1 MSSKS
6 KCCLVSVVGGVAL
19 EVMTLGQAHAVT
31 VPGLVLDGVTID
43 VTGNN
48 FPGVRDGGND
58 FPISIRDSV
67 ITANGQ
73 FSHGVVLSGANSSVQ
88 ASDSTVSTLGDA
100 SHGFSFAGA
109 NQTGLLNRTG
119 VSTAGDNSFALNLGQ
134 GAQVQATDVN
144 LQTQGRFSSAADL
157 SGASQLSASGS
168 RFQTAG
174 DNAHGLYLLG
184 ADTRQRALANLTDSD
199 IRTSGDNAIGVNVN
213 RNATATLEDSRIVTS
228 GANAFGVWVPNAD
241 SQLQANNLSIETQG
255 DSAIGVFT
263 QLGGKASLDGGR
275 VHTQGSQAYALY
287 AGNVSSIE
295 ARNLSLQ
302 VGANSVGAFAS
313 DRSQITL
320 ENIDLS
326 SDQTAI
332 GLAAYSGST
341 IAAADSSIT
350 LSGSGARAVQANNG
364 GTLRLDNL
372 NIAATGA
379 DSIGLQSLASA
390 GVGNTFE
397 LKNTRLDVANGRAIS
412 VQGGNARI
420 DLSGST
426 LSADTLLAVDQRTL
440 ADGRV
445 LDSED
450 VLVTASQSSLS
461 GAIQAN
467 AHNSQ
472 LLLED
477 GSSLT
482 GTAHGLNGL
491 SLNQSTWDMT
501 GSSQVGQLNL
511 DQGQVRFSGPAH
523 SVLAIDGD
531 LTGNGTFMMNSDLA
545 SEQGDLIKVGG
556 SIEGAHTLVVE
567 DSGHEPAAANGKL
580 MLVDGN
586 GGAGGFS
593 LYGGHV
599 DAGAFRYT
607 LEQRADDW
615 YLVNTA
621 GVTPVDPPID
631 PPIDP
636 PVDPRDPPVDPVEPP
651 VIPLDPAPAHLSAG
665 ANAAIASQTA
675 AATLWNAQMNTLVK
689 RLGELRLGKDE
700 GGVWTRAIGSR
711 YNIAEHS
718 SRAFSQDNTGVEIG
732 ADKAIG
738 LASGKVYVGGMLGT
752 AKSELNFGEGASG
765 QIDSRMLGAYATYL
779 NDNGVYVDSV
789 LKYSRFDNDLKLPT
803 NLGNAVKGSYS
814 ANGYGVD
821 VEVGKHIT
829 LKDGWFVE
837 PQVELSATRTTAA
850 KYTASNGLRVD
861 SAAMDSLQSR
871 VGSLFGRSL
880 ELGNGMQAQP
890 YVKASYVAEHAGD
903 SHVRVNGHKLK
914 SELPGNRAELGVGGI
929 LQVSERSKLSLDAE
943 FAKGNDIE
951 QPWGVT
957 LGYRYLW

>member
-1 MSSKS
+1 MLYAPGFLLSLSASLVLFALGQSTASAAQPDLTFDGEVINSAGDNRPGISLAGSNLDVLINDSS
-6 KCCLVSVVGGVAL
+6 
-19 EVMTLGQAHAVT
+19 VMT
-31 VPGLVLDGVTID
+31 D
-43 VTGNN
+43 
-48 FPGVRDGGND
+48 
-58 FPISIRDSV
+58 
-67 ITANGQ
+67 GQ
-73 FSHGVVLSGANSSVQ
+73 FSHGVVLSGTGTDLQVRDSSF
-88 ASDSTVSTLGDA
+88 TTLGNA
-100 SHGFSFAGA
+100 SHGLSFAGA
-109 NQTGLLNRTG
+109 NNTGELSDSL
-119 VSTAGDNSFALNLGQ
+119 VSTRGDNAFALNLQRGARAQIDRVTVDTSGQ
-134 GAQVQATDVN
+134 
-144 LQTQGRFSSAADL
+144 FSSAINLLDDSVINIRASVL
-157 SGASQLSASGS
+157 GTSGN
-168 RFQTAG
+168 
-174 DNAHGLYLLG
+174 NAHGIYLLG
-184 ADTRQRALANLTDSD
+184 ANTSQRALATVDN
-199 IRTSGDNAIGVNVN
+199 TSIHTAGDNAIGVNVN
-213 RNATATLEDSRIVTS
+213 RNATATLSNSQILTS
-228 GANAFGVWVPNAD
+228 GANAYGVWVPDAD
-241 SQLQANNLSIETQG
+241 SQLIASNLSIETQG
-255 DSAIGVFT
+255 DNAIGVFT
-263 QLGGKASLDGGR
+263 QRGGQASLDGGQ
-275 VHTQGSQAYALY
+275 VHTSGSLAYGLY
-287 AGNVSSIE
+287 AGNQSAIDGQK
-295 ARNLSLQ
+295 LSLQ

-320 ENIDLS
+320 ANIDLS

-341 IAAADSSIT
+341 IEASDSSIT
-350 LSGSGARAVQANNG
+350 LSGNGARAAQANNG

-372 NIAATGA
+372 SIQAAGT

-390 GVGNTFE
+390 GVSNTFE
-397 LKNTRLDVANGRAIS
+397 LNNTQIDAANGRAIS
-412 VQGGNARI
+412 VQGGSAQI

-450 VLVTASQSSLS
+450 VLIKASQSSLS

-467 AHNSQ
+467 ARNSQ

-477 GSSLT
+477 GSSLS
-482 GTAHGLNGL
+482 GTAHGLNVL
-491 SLNQSTWDMT
+491 TLNQSAWDMT
-501 GSSQVGQLNL
+501 GSSQIGQLNL
-511 DQGQVRFSGPAH
+511 AQGQVRFSSPSH

-580 MLVDGN
+580 MVVDGN

-607 LEQRADDW
+607 LEQRANDW

-621 GVTPVDPPID
+621 GVAPVDPPVD
-631 PPIDP
+631 PIDP
-636 PVDPRDPPVDPVEPP
+636 PVDPVNPINPVDPVIP
-651 VIPLDPAPAHLSAG
+651 VDPAPAHLSAG

-689 RLGELRLGKDE
+689 RLGELRLGQDE

-718 SRAFSQDNTGVEIG
+718 SRAFSQNNSGVEIG

-765 QIDSRMLGAYATYL
+765 QIDSRMLGVYATYL

-821 VEVGKHIT
+821 VEAGKHIQ

-837 PQVELSATRTTAA
+837 PQVELSATRTTGAN
-850 KYTASNGLRVD
+850 YTASNGLRVD
-861 SAAMDSLQSR
+861 SAAMNSLQSR

-880 ELGNGMQAQP
+880 ELGNGMRAQP
-890 YVKASYVAEHAGD
+890 YVKASYIAEHAGD
-903 SHVRVNGHKLK
+903 SHVRVNGHTLK
-914 SELPGNRAELGVGGI
+914 SELPGNRAELGFGGI

>member
-1 MSSKS
+1 
-6 KCCLVSVVGGVAL
+6 VAL
-19 EVMTLGQAHAVT
+19 EVMTMGNAQAIT

-48 FPGVRDGGND
+48 FPGVRDGGSN

-73 FSHGVVLSGANSSVQ
+73 FSHGVLLSGTNSSVL
-88 ASDSTVSTLGDA
+88 ANDSTVSTLGDA
-100 SHGFSFAGA
+100 SHGFSFAGT
-109 NQTGLLNRTG
+109 NQTGAFNGTG
-119 VSTAGDNSFALNLGQ
+119 VSTAGDNSFALKLGQ
-134 GAQVQATDVN
+134 GTQVQATDIN

-157 SGASQLSASGS
+157 SGSSVLSASGS
-168 RFQTAG
+168 RFQTSG

-184 ADTRQRALANLTDSD
+184 TDARQRALANLTDSD
-199 IRTSGDNAIGVNVN
+199 LRTTGDNAIGVNVN
-213 RNATATLEDSRIVTS
+213 RNATATLEDSRIFTS
-228 GANAFGVWVPNAD
+228 GANAYGVWVPNAD
-241 SQLQANNLSIETQG
+241 SQLVANNLNIETLG
-255 DSAIGVFT
+255 DNAIGVFT
-263 QLGGKASLDGGR
+263 QLGGKASLDGGS

-313 DRSQITL
+313 DRSQIAL

-341 IAAADSSIT
+341 IEVADSSII
-350 LSGSGARAVQANNG
+350 LSGNGARAAQANNG
-364 GTLRLDNL
+364 GTLRLDSL
-372 NIAATGA
+372 SIEAAGT

-390 GVGNTFE
+390 GVSNTFE
-397 LKNTRLDVANGRAIS
+397 VKNTRVDVATGRAIS
-412 VQGGNARI
+412 VQGGSAQI

-426 LSADTLLAVDQRTL
+426 LSADTLLSVDQRTL

-445 LDSED
+445 IDSED
-450 VLVTASQSSLS
+450 VLIKASQSILS

-467 AHNSQ
+467 ARNAQ

-477 GSSLT
+477 GSSLS
-482 GTAHGLNGL
+482 GTAHGLNVLTL
-491 SLNQSTWDMT
+491 SQSAWDMT
-501 GSSQVGQLNL
+501 GSSQIGQLNI
-511 DQGQVRFSGPAH
+511 DQGLVRFSGP
-523 SVLAIDGD
+523 SNNVLVVDGD
-531 LTGNGTFMMNSDLA
+531 LTGNGTFMMNTDLG

-556 SIEGAHTLVVE
+556 LIEGAHTLVVQ

-607 LEQRADDW
+607 LEQRANDW

-621 GVTPVDPPID
+621 GVAPVDPPVN
-631 PPIDP
+631 
-636 PVDPRDPPVDPVEPP
+636 PVNPVDPVDP
-651 VIPLDPAPAHLSAG
+651 VIPVSPAPAHLSVG

-700 GGVWTRAIGSR
+700 GGVWSRAIGSR

-718 SRAFSQDNTGVEIG
+718 SRAFSQNNTGIEIG
-732 ADKAIG
+732 ADKAIR

-765 QIDSRMLGAYATYL
+765 QIDSRMFGVYATYL

-789 LKYSRFDNDLKLPT
+789 IKYSRFDNDLKLPT

-821 VEVGKHIT
+821 VEVGKHIK

-837 PQVELSATRTTAA
+837 PQVELGATRTTGAR
-850 KYTASNGLRVD
+850 YTASNGLQVD
-861 SAAMDSLQSR
+861 SASMDSLQSR

-880 ELGNGMQAQP
+880 ELSNGMQAQP

-914 SELPGNRAELGVGGI
+914 SGLPGNRAELGFGAIV
-929 LQVSERSKLSLDAE
+929 QVSERSKLSLDAE
-943 FAKGNDIE
+943 FAKGNDVE
-951 QPWGVT
+951 QPWGMT

>member
-1 MSSKS
+1 MPAKA
-6 KCCLVSVVGGVAL
+6 KCRLVCVVGGVAL
-19 EVMTLGQAHAVT
+19 EVMTMGNAQAIS

-48 FPGVRDGGND
+48 FPGVRDSGSD

-73 FSHGVVLSGANSSVQ
+73 FSHGVLLSGTNSSVL
-88 ASDSTVSTLGDA
+88 ASDSRVSALGDA

-109 NQTGLLNRTG
+109 NQTGELNRTG

-134 GAQVQATDVN
+134 GAQVQVEAVS
-144 LQTQGRFSSAADL
+144 LETQGRFSSAADL
-157 SGASQLSASGS
+157 SGASLLSAQGS
-168 RFQTAG
+168 SFQTSG

-184 ADTRQRALANLTDSD
+184 TDSSQRALANLSDSD
-199 IRTSGDNAIGVNVN
+199 VRTTGDNAIGVNVN
-213 RNATATLEDSRIVTS
+213 RNATATLRDTQVVTT
-228 GANAFGVWVPNAD
+228 GANAYGVWVPDAD
-241 SQLQANNLSIETQG
+241 SQLLANNLSIDTQG
-255 DSAIGVFT
+255 DNAIGVFT
-263 QLGGKASLDGGR
+263 QLGGKASLDGGS
-275 VHTQGSQAYALY
+275 VHTQGNQAYALY

-295 ARNLSLQ
+295 GRNLSLQ

-320 ENIDLS
+320 ANIDLS
-326 SDQTAI
+326 SEQTAI

-341 IAAADSSIT
+341 IEAADSSIT
-350 LSGSGARAVQANNG
+350 LSGNGARAAQANNG

-372 NIAATGA
+372 GIQAAGT

-390 GVGNTFE
+390 GVSNTFE
-397 LKNTRLDVANGRAIS
+397 VNNTQLDVANGRAIS
-412 VQGGNARI
+412 VQGGSARI

-450 VLVTASQSSLS
+450 VLIKASQSSLS

-467 AHNSQ
+467 ARNSQ

-477 GSSLT
+477 GSSLS
-482 GTAHGLNGL
+482 GTAHGLNVL
-491 SLNQSTWDMT
+491 TLNQSAWDMT
-501 GSSQVGQLNL
+501 GSSRIGQLNL
-511 DQGQVRFSGPAH
+511 AEGQVRFSGPSH

-580 MLVDGN
+580 MVVDGN

-607 LEQRADDW
+607 LEQRANDW

-621 GVTPVDPPID
+621 GVAPVDPPVD
-631 PPIDP
+631 PIDP
-636 PVDPRDPPVDPVEPP
+636 PVDPVNPINPVDPVIP
-651 VIPLDPAPAHLSAG
+651 VDPAPAHLSAG

-689 RLGELRLGKDE
+689 RLGELRLGQDE

-718 SRAFSQDNTGVEIG
+718 SRAFSQNNSGVEIG

-738 LASGKVYVGGMLGT
+738 VASGKVYVGGMLGT

-765 QIDSRMLGAYATYL
+765 QIDSRMLGVYATYL

-821 VEVGKHIT
+821 VEVGKHIQ

-837 PQVELSATRTTAA
+837 PQVELSATRTTGAN
-850 KYTASNGLRVD
+850 YTASNGLRVD
-861 SAAMDSLQSR
+861 SAAMNSLQSR

-880 ELGNGMQAQP
+880 ELGNGMRAQP
-890 YVKASYVAEHAGD
+890 YVKASYIAEHAGD

-914 SELPGNRAELGVGGI
+914 SELPGNRAELGLGGI

>member
-1 MSSKS
+1 MSD
-6 KCCLVSVVGGVAL
+6 
-19 EVMTLGQAHAVT
+19 TR
-31 VPGLVLDGVTID
+31 I
-43 VTGNN
+43 
-48 FPGVRDGGND
+48 
-58 FPISIRDSV
+58 
-67 ITANGQ
+67 
-73 FSHGVVLSGANSSVQ
+73 
-88 ASDSTVSTLGDA
+88 STLGDNA
-100 SHGFSFAGA
+100 FALKLGQAALLQLDGMTLNTEGRFSSAINLLDDSLINIRESVLGTSGDNAHGIYLLGA
-109 NQTGLLNRTG
+109 NASQRALATVDNT
-119 VSTAGDNSFALNLGQ
+119 SIHTAGDNS
-134 GAQVQATDVN
+134 
-144 LQTQGRFSSAADL
+144 
-157 SGASQLSASGS
+157 
-168 RFQTAG
+168 
-174 DNAHGLYLLG
+174 
-184 ADTRQRALANLTDSD
+184 
-199 IRTSGDNAIGVNVN
+199 IGVNVN
-213 RNATATLEDSRIVTS
+213 RNATATLRDTQIVTT
-228 GANAFGVWVPNAD
+228 GANAFGVWVPDAD
-241 SQLQANNLSIETQG
+241 SQLIASNLSIETQG
-255 DSAIGVFT
+255 DNAIGVFT
-263 QLGGKASLDGGR
+263 QRGGKASLDGGQ
-275 VHTQGSQAYALY
+275 VHTSGSLAYGLY
-287 AGNVSSIE
+287 AGNQSAIDGQ
-295 ARNLSLQ
+295 NLSLQ

-313 DRSQITL
+313 DRSQISL
-320 ENIDLS
+320 EHIDLS

-341 IAAADSSIT
+341 IEASDSSIT
-350 LSGSGARAVQANNG
+350 LSGNGARAAQANNG

-372 NIAATGA
+372 SIQANGA

-390 GVGNTFE
+390 GVSNTFE
-397 LKNTRLDVANGRAIS
+397 VNNTQLDVANGRAIS
-412 VQGGNARI
+412 VQGGSARI
-420 DLSGST
+420 DLSGSR
-426 LSADTLLAVDQRTL
+426 LSADTLLAVEQRTL

-450 VLVTASQSSLS
+450 VLIKASQSSLS

-467 AHNSQ
+467 ARNSQ

-477 GSSLT
+477 GSSLS
-482 GTAHGLNGL
+482 GTAHGLNVL
-491 SLNQSTWDMT
+491 TLNQSAWDMT
-501 GSSQVGQLNL
+501 GSSQIGQLNL
-511 DQGQVRFSGPAH
+511 DQGQVRFSGPSH

-545 SEQGDLIKVGG
+545 NEQGDLIKVGG

-586 GGAGGFS
+586 GGAGRFS

-607 LEQRADDW
+607 LELRADDW

-621 GVTPVDPPID
+621 GVAPV
-631 PPIDP
+631 
-636 PVDPRDPPVDPVEPP
+636 DPPVDPVDPPVDPIDPPINPVAP
-651 VIPLDPAPAHLSAG
+651 VIPVDPAPAHLSAG

-718 SRAFSQDNTGVEIG
+718 SRAFSQNNSGVEIG

-752 AKSELNFGEGASG
+752 AKSELNFGEGATG
-765 QIDSRMLGAYATYL
+765 QIDSRMLGVYATYL

-789 LKYSRFDNDLKLPT
+789 IKYSRFDNDLKLPT

-821 VEVGKHIT
+821 VEVGKHIQ

-837 PQVELSATRTTAA
+837 PQVELSATRTTGAN
-850 KYTASNGLRVD
+850 YTASNGLRVD

-890 YVKASYVAEHAGD
+890 YVKASYIAEHAGD

-914 SELPGNRAELGVGGI
+914 SELPGNRAELGFGGI

>member
-1 MSSKS
+1 M
-6 KCCLVSVVGGVAL
+6 
-19 EVMTLGQAHAVT
+19 
-31 VPGLVLDGVTID
+31 
-43 VTGNN
+43 
-48 FPGVRDGGND
+48 
-58 FPISIRDSV
+58 
-67 ITANGQ
+67 
-73 FSHGVVLSGANSSVQ
+73 
-88 ASDSTVSTLGDA
+88 
-100 SHGFSFAGA
+100 
-109 NQTGLLNRTG
+109 
-119 VSTAGDNSFALNLGQ
+119 NLQ
-134 GAQVQATDVN
+134 RGAQVQVDRVAVDTGG
-144 LQTQGRFSSAADL
+144 QFSSAINLLDDSVINL
-157 SGASQLSASGS
+157 RASTL
-168 RFQTAG
+168 QTSG
-174 DNAHGLYLLG
+174 DNAHGIYLLG
-184 ADTRQRALANLTDSD
+184 SNASQRALATVDN
-199 IRTSGDNAIGVNVN
+199 TSIHTAGDNAIGVNVN
-213 RNATATLEDSRIVTS
+213 RNATATLRETQIVTN
-228 GANAFGVWVPNAD
+228 GTNAYGVWVPDAD
-241 SQLQANNLSIETQG
+241 SQLIASNLSIETQG
-255 DSAIGVFT
+255 DNAIGVFT

-341 IAAADSSIT
+341 IAAADSSIS

-372 NIAATGA
+372 SIAADGT

-397 LKNTRLDVANGRAIS
+397 VQNTRLDVANGRAIS
-412 VQGGNARI
+412 VQGGSARI

-426 LSADTLLAVDQRTL
+426 LSADTLLSVDQRTL

-467 AHNSQ
+467 ARNSQ

-491 SLNQSTWDMT
+491 TLNQSTWDMT
-501 GSSQVGQLNL
+501 GSSRIGQLNL

-586 GGAGGFS
+586 GGAGRFS

-631 PPIDP
+631 PP
-636 PVDPRDPPVDPVEPP
+636 VDPRDPPVDPVEPP
-651 VIPLDPAPAHLSAG
+651 VIPVDPAPAHLSAG

-718 SRAFSQDNTGVEIG
+718 SRAFSQNNTGVEIG

-821 VEVGKHIT
+821 VEVGKHIK

-861 SAAMDSLQSR
+861 AAAMDSLQSR

-890 YVKASYVAEHAGD
+890 YVKASYIAEHAGD

>member
-1 MSSKS
+1 MPAKP
-6 KCCLVSVVGGVAL
+6 KYRLVCVVGGVAL
-19 EVMTLGQAHAVT
+19 EVMAMGSAQATAA
-31 VPGLVLDGVTID
+31 PGLVLDGATIN

-48 FPGVRDGGND
+48 LPAVRDGGND

-73 FSHGVVLSGANSSVQ
+73 FSHGVLLTGTNSSVQ

-100 SHGFSFAGA
+100 SHGLSFTGV
-109 NQTGLLNRTG
+109 NQTGTLNRTE
-119 VSTAGDNSFALNLGQ
+119 VNTAGDNAFALNLRQ
-134 GAQVQATDVN
+134 GAQVQISDVS
-144 LQTQGRFSSAADL
+144 LQTQGQFSSAADL
-157 SGASQLSASGS
+157 AGASLLSASNS
-168 RFQTAG
+168 RFQTSGA
-174 DNAHGLYLLG
+174 NAHGLYLLG
-184 ADTRQRALANLTDSD
+184 TDTGQRAQANLTNSD
-199 IRTSGDNAIGVNVN
+199 ILTTGDNAIGVNVN
-213 RNATATLEDSRIVTS
+213 RNATATLADTRISTR
-228 GANAFGVWVPNAD
+228 GANAYGAWVPDAD
-241 SQLQANNLSIETQG
+241 SQLLANNLSIDTQG
-255 DSAIGVFT
+255 DNAIGVFT
-263 QLGGKASLDGGR
+263 QLGGKASLDGGS

-287 AGNVSSIE
+287 AGNASSIE
-295 ARNLSLQ
+295 GRNLSLQ

-341 IAAADSSIT
+341 IEAADSSIT
-350 LSGSGARAVQANNG
+350 LSGNGARAAQANNG
-364 GTLRLDNL
+364 GALRLDNL
-372 NIAATGA
+372 NIQAAGV

-390 GVGNTFE
+390 GVSNTFE
-397 LKNTRLDVANGRAIS
+397 VNNTQIDVANGRAIS
-412 VQGGNARI
+412 VQGGSAQI

-426 LSADTLLAVDQRTL
+426 LSANTLLAVQQRTL
-440 ADGRV
+440 ANGSV
-445 LDSED
+445 IDSDD
-450 VLVTASQSSLS
+450 VLVKASQSRLS
-461 GAIQAN
+461 GNIQAN
-467 AHNSQ
+467 AHNAQ
-472 LLLED
+472 LLLEN
-477 GSSLT
+477 GSSLS
-482 GTAHGLNGL
+482 GMAHGLNVL
-491 SLNQSTWDMT
+491 TLNQSRWDMT
-501 GSSQVGQLNL
+501 GSSQIGQLNL
-511 DQGQVRFSGPAH
+511 AEGQVRFSNPSN
-523 SVLAIDGD
+523 SVLTIDGD
-531 LTGNGTFMMNSDLA
+531 LTGNGTFMMNTDLA

-586 GGAGGFS
+586 GGAGAFN

-621 GVTPVDPPID
+621 SVTPVDPPVD
-631 PPIDP
+631 PVDPPVDTGNPIDP
-636 PVDPRDPPVDPVEPP
+636 PVM
-651 VIPLDPAPAHLSAG
+651 PLDPAPAHLSTG

-718 SRAFSQDNTGVEIG
+718 SRAFSQNNSGVEIG
-732 ADKAIG
+732 ADKAIS

-752 AKSELNFGEGASG
+752 AKADLNFGEGASG

-779 NDNGVYVDSV
+779 NDNGIYVDSV
-789 LKYSRFDNDLKLPT
+789 IKYSRFDNDLKLPT
-803 NLGNAVKGSYS
+803 NLGNTVKGAYS

-821 VEVGKHIT
+821 VEAGKHIK

-837 PQVELSATRTTAA
+837 PQVELSATRTTGAR
-850 KYTASNGLRVD
+850 YTASNGLRVE

-871 VGSLFGRSL
+871 VGSLFGRHMALS
-880 ELGNGMQAQP
+880 NGMQAQP
-890 YVKASYVAEHAGD
+890 YVKASYIAEHAGD
-903 SHVRVNGHKLK
+903 SHVRVNGHTLK
-914 SELPGNRAELGVGGI
+914 SELPGNRLELGFGAVV
-929 LQVSERSKLSLDAE
+929 QVSERSKLSLDTE

>member
-1 MSSKS
+1 MLYAPGFLLSLSAS
-6 KCCLVSVVGGVAL
+6 LVLFA
-19 EVMTLGQAHAVT
+19 LGQSTASAAQ
-31 VPGLVLDGVTID
+31 PDLSFDGVVINSAEDSRPGISLAGSNLGVLINDST
-43 VTGNN
+43 VTT
-48 FPGVRDGGND
+48 D
-58 FPISIRDSV
+58 
-67 ITANGQ
+67 GQ
-73 FSHGVVLSGANSSVQ
+73 FSHGVVLSGAGTDLLVRGSSF
-88 ASDSTVSTLGDA
+88 TTLGNL
-100 SHGFSFAGA
+100 SHGMSFAGA
-109 NQTGLLNRTG
+109 NNTGELSDSRINTR
-119 VSTAGDNSFALNLGQ
+119 GDNAFALNLQ
-134 GAQVQATDVN
+134 RGAQVQLDRVAIDTSG
-144 LQTQGRFSSAADL
+144 QFSSAINLLDD
-157 SGASQLSASGS
+157 GVINIRASTL
-168 RFQTAG
+168 QTSG
-174 DNAHGLYLLG
+174 DNAHGIYLLG
-184 ADTRQRALANLTDSD
+184 SNASQRALGTVDN
-199 IRTSGDNAIGVNVN
+199 TSIHTAGDNAIGVNVN
-213 RNATATLEDSRIVTS
+213 RNATATLRDAQIVTT
-228 GANAFGVWVPNAD
+228 GANAYGVWVPDAD
-241 SQLQANNLSIETQG
+241 SQLQANNLSIDTQG
-255 DSAIGVFT
+255 DNAIGVFT

-275 VHTQGSQAYALY
+275 VHTQGRQAYALY
-287 AGNVSSIE
+287 AGNVSAIE

-326 SDQTAI
+326 SEQTAI

-341 IAAADSSIT
+341 ITAADSSIT
-350 LSGSGARAVQANNG
+350 LSGSEARAAQANNG

-372 NIAATGA
+372 NIAAAGA

-390 GVGNTFE
+390 GVSNTFE
-397 LKNTRLDVANGRAIS
+397 LKNTQLQVANGRAIS
-412 VQGGNARI
+412 VQGGSARI

-426 LSADTLLAVDQRTL
+426 LSADTLLSVDQRTL

-450 VLVTASQSSLS
+450 VLITASQSSLS

-467 AHNSQ
+467 ARNSQ
-472 LLLED
+472 LLLDD

-482 GTAHGLNGL
+482 GTAHGLNVL
-491 SLNQSTWDMT
+491 TLNQSAWDMT

-607 LEQRADDW
+607 LEQRANDW

-621 GVTPVDPPID
+621 GVPPVDPPVD
-631 PPIDP
+631 PVDPPVDPIDP
-636 PVDPRDPPVDPVEPP
+636 PVDPVDPP
-651 VIPLDPAPAHLSAG
+651 VIPVDPAPEHLSAG

-718 SRAFSQDNTGVEIG
+718 SRAFSQNNTGVEIG
-732 ADKAIG
+732 ADKAIA
-738 LASGKVYVGGMLGT
+738 LSSGKVYVGGMLGT

-821 VEVGKHIT
+821 VEVGKHIK

-890 YVKASYVAEHAGD
+890 YVKASYIAEHAGD

-914 SELPGNRAELGVGGI
+914 SELPGNRAELGFGGI

>member
-1 MSSKS
+1 MLYAPGFLLSLSAS
-6 KCCLVSVVGGVAL
+6 LVLFA
-19 EVMTLGQAHAVT
+19 LGQSTASAAQ
-31 VPGLVLDGVTID
+31 PDLSFDGVVINSAEDNRPGISLAGSNLGVLINDST
-43 VTGNN
+43 VTT
-48 FPGVRDGGND
+48 D
-58 FPISIRDSV
+58 
-67 ITANGQ
+67 GQ
-73 FSHGVVLSGANSSVQ
+73 FSHGVVLSGAGTDLLVRGSSF
-88 ASDSTVSTLGDA
+88 TTLGNL
-100 SHGFSFAGA
+100 SHGLSFAGA
-109 NQTGLLNRTG
+109 NNTGELSDSRINTR
-119 VSTAGDNSFALNLGQ
+119 GDNAFALNLQ
-134 GAQVQATDVN
+134 RGAQVQVDRVAVDTGG
-144 LQTQGRFSSAADL
+144 QFSSAINLLDDSVINL
-157 SGASQLSASGS
+157 RASTL
-168 RFQTAG
+168 QTSG
-174 DNAHGLYLLG
+174 DNAHGIYLLG
-184 ADTRQRALANLTDSD
+184 SNASQRALATVDN
-199 IRTSGDNAIGVNVN
+199 TSIHTAGDNAIGVNVN
-213 RNATATLEDSRIVTS
+213 RNATATLRETQIVTN
-228 GANAFGVWVPNAD
+228 GTNAYGVWVPDAD
-241 SQLQANNLSIETQG
+241 SQLIASNLSIETQG
-255 DSAIGVFT
+255 DNAIGVFT

-341 IAAADSSIT
+341 IAAADSSIS

-372 NIAATGA
+372 SIAADGT

-397 LKNTRLDVANGRAIS
+397 VQNTRLDVANGRAIS
-412 VQGGNARI
+412 VQGGSARI

-426 LSADTLLAVDQRTL
+426 LSADTLLSVDQRTL

-467 AHNSQ
+467 ARNSQ

-491 SLNQSTWDMT
+491 TLNQSTWDMT
-501 GSSQVGQLNL
+501 GSSRIGQLNL

-586 GGAGGFS
+586 GGAGRFS

-631 PPIDP
+631 PP
-636 PVDPRDPPVDPVEPP
+636 VDPRDPPVDPVEPP
-651 VIPLDPAPAHLSAG
+651 VIPVDPAPAHLSAG

-718 SRAFSQDNTGVEIG
+718 SRAFSQNNTGVEIG

-821 VEVGKHIT
+821 VEVGKHIK

-861 SAAMDSLQSR
+861 AAAMDSLQSR

-890 YVKASYVAEHAGD
+890 YVKASYIAEHAGD

>member
-1 MSSKS
+1 MPAKP
-6 KCCLVSVVGGVAL
+6 KYRLVCVVGGVAL
-19 EVMTLGQAHAVT
+19 EVMAMGSAHAT
-31 VPGLVLDGVTID
+31 AAPGLVLDGATIN

-48 FPGVRDGGND
+48 LPGVRDGGND

-73 FSHGVVLSGANSSVQ
+73 LSHGVLLTGTNSSVQ

-100 SHGFSFAGA
+100 SHGFSFAGV
-109 NQTGLLNRTG
+109 NQAGTLDRTG
-119 VSTAGDNSFALNLGQ
+119 VSTVGDNAFALNLRQ
-134 GAQVQATDVN
+134 GAQVQITDVS
-144 LQTQGRFSSAADL
+144 LETQGRFSSAADL
-157 SGASQLSASGS
+157 SGASLLSASSS
-168 RFQTAG
+168 RFQTSG

-184 ADTRQRALANLTDSD
+184 TGTGQRAQANLTNSD
-199 IRTSGDNAIGVNVN
+199 IRTTGANAIGVNVN
-213 RNATATLEDSRIVTS
+213 RNATATLDDTRISTS
-228 GANAFGVWVPNAD
+228 GANAFGVWVPDAD
-241 SQLQANNLSIETQG
+241 SQLLANNLSIDTQG
-255 DSAIGVFT
+255 DNAIGVFT
-263 QLGGKASLDGGR
+263 QLGGKASIDGGR

-287 AGNVSSIE
+287 AGNASSIE

-302 VGANSVGAFAS
+302 VGASSVGAFAS
-313 DRSQITL
+313 DRSHITL

-326 SDQTAI
+326 SDQAAI
-332 GLAAYSGST
+332 GLAAYSGS
-341 IAAADSSIT
+341 IIEAADSSIT
-350 LSGSGARAVQANNG
+350 LSGNGARAAQANNG
-364 GTLRLDNL
+364 GTLRLDSL
-372 NIAATGA
+372 NIQATGA

-390 GVGNTFE
+390 GVSNTFE
-397 LKNTRLDVANGRAIS
+397 VNNTQIDVANGRAIS
-412 VQGGNARI
+412 VQGGSAQI

-440 ADGRV
+440 ANGSV
-445 LDSED
+445 IDSDD
-450 VLVTASQSSLS
+450 VLVKASQSRLS
-461 GAIQAN
+461 GNIQAN
-467 AHNSQ
+467 AHNAQ

-477 GSSLT
+477 GSNLS
-482 GTAHGLNGL
+482 GTAHGLNVL
-491 SLNQSTWDMT
+491 TVNQSTWDMT
-501 GSSQVGQLNL
+501 GSSQIGQLNL
-511 DQGQVRFSGPAH
+511 DQGLVRFSNPSR

-531 LTGNGTFMMNSDLA
+531 LTGNGTFMMSTDLA
-545 SEQGDLIKVGG
+545 SEQGDLITVGG

-567 DSGHEPAAANGKL
+567 DSGHEPAVANGKL

-586 GGAGGFS
+586 GGAGAFD

-621 GVTPVDPPID
+621 GV

-636 PVDPRDPPVDPVEPP
+636 PVDTGNPIDPP
-651 VIPLDPAPAHLSAG
+651 VIPVNPAPAHLSTG

-711 YNIAEHS
+711 YNVAEHS
-718 SRAFSQDNTGVEIG
+718 SRAFSQNNSGVEIG

-738 LASGKVYVGGMLGT
+738 LASGKVYVGGMFGT

-789 LKYSRFDNDLKLPT
+789 IKYSRFDNDLKLPT
-803 NLGNAVKGSYS
+803 NLGNSVKGSYS

-821 VEVGKHIT
+821 VEAGKHIT

-837 PQVELSATRTTAA
+837 PQVELSATRTTGAR
-850 KYTASNGLRVD
+850 YTASNGLRVE

-871 VGSLFGRSL
+871 IGSLFGRNLALS
-880 ELGNGMQAQP
+880 NGMQAQP
-890 YVKASYVAEHAGD
+890 YVKASYIAEHAGD

-914 SELPGNRAELGVGGI
+914 SELPGNRAELGFGAIV
-929 LQVSERSKLSLDAE
+929 QVSESSKLSLDTE

-957 LGYRYLW
+957 LGYRYTW

>member
-1 MSSKS
+1 M
-6 KCCLVSVVGGVAL
+6 
-19 EVMTLGQAHAVT
+19 
-31 VPGLVLDGVTID
+31 
-43 VTGNN
+43 
-48 FPGVRDGGND
+48 
-58 FPISIRDSV
+58 
-67 ITANGQ
+67 
-73 FSHGVVLSGANSSVQ
+73 
-88 ASDSTVSTLGDA
+88 SDSRINT
-100 SHGFSFAGA
+100 
-109 NQTGLLNRTG
+109 R
-119 VSTAGDNSFALNLGQ
+119 GDNAFALNLQ
-134 GAQVQATDVN
+134 RGAQVQLDRVAIDTSG
-144 LQTQGRFSSAADL
+144 QFSSAINLLDD
-157 SGASQLSASGS
+157 GVINIRASTL
-168 RFQTAG
+168 QTSG
-174 DNAHGLYLLG
+174 DNAHGIYLLG
-184 ADTRQRALANLTDSD
+184 SNASQRALGTVDN
-199 IRTSGDNAIGVNVN
+199 TSIHTAGDNAIGVNVN
-213 RNATATLEDSRIVTS
+213 RNATATLRDAQIVTT
-228 GANAFGVWVPNAD
+228 GANAYGVWVPDAD
-241 SQLQANNLSIETQG
+241 SQLQANNLSIDTQG
-255 DSAIGVFT
+255 DNAIGVFT

-275 VHTQGSQAYALY
+275 VHTQGRQAYALY
-287 AGNVSSIE
+287 AGNVSAIE

-326 SDQTAI
+326 SEQTAI

-341 IAAADSSIT
+341 ITAADSSIT
-350 LSGSGARAVQANNG
+350 LSGSEARAAQANNG

-372 NIAATGA
+372 NIAAAGA

-390 GVGNTFE
+390 GVSNTFE
-397 LKNTRLDVANGRAIS
+397 LKNTQLQVANGRAIS
-412 VQGGNARI
+412 VQGGSARI

-426 LSADTLLAVDQRTL
+426 LSADTLLSVDQRTL

-450 VLVTASQSSLS
+450 VLITASQSSLS

-467 AHNSQ
+467 ARNSQ
-472 LLLED
+472 LLLDD

-482 GTAHGLNGL
+482 GTAHGLNVL
-491 SLNQSTWDMT
+491 TLNQSAWDMT

-607 LEQRADDW
+607 LEQRANDW

-621 GVTPVDPPID
+621 GVPPVDPPVD
-631 PPIDP
+631 PVDPPVDPIDP
-636 PVDPRDPPVDPVEPP
+636 PVDPVDPP
-651 VIPLDPAPAHLSAG
+651 VIPVDPAPEHLSAG

-718 SRAFSQDNTGVEIG
+718 SRAFSQNNTGVEIG
-732 ADKAIG
+732 ADKAIA
-738 LASGKVYVGGMLGT
+738 LSSGKVYVGGMLGT

-821 VEVGKHIT
+821 VEVGKHIK

-890 YVKASYVAEHAGD
+890 YVKASYIAEHAGD

-914 SELPGNRAELGVGGI
+914 SELPGNRAELGFGGI

>member
-1 MSSKS
+1 MVINSAEDNRPGISLAGS
-6 KCCLVSVVGGVAL
+6 NLGVL
-19 EVMTLGQAHAVT
+19 INDSTVT
-31 VPGLVLDGVTID
+31 TD
-43 VTGNN
+43 
-48 FPGVRDGGND
+48 
-58 FPISIRDSV
+58 
-67 ITANGQ
+67 GQ
-73 FSHGVVLSGANSSVQ
+73 FSHGVVLSGAGTDLLVRGSSF
-88 ASDSTVSTLGDA
+88 TTLGNL
-100 SHGFSFAGA
+100 SHGLSFAGA
-109 NQTGLLNRTG
+109 NNTGELSDSRINTR
-119 VSTAGDNSFALNLGQ
+119 GDNAFALNLQ
-134 GAQVQATDVN
+134 RGAQVQVDRVAVDTGG
-144 LQTQGRFSSAADL
+144 QFSSAINLLDDSVINL
-157 SGASQLSASGS
+157 RASTL
-168 RFQTAG
+168 QTSG
-174 DNAHGLYLLG
+174 DNAHGIYLLG
-184 ADTRQRALANLTDSD
+184 SNASQRALATVDN
-199 IRTSGDNAIGVNVN
+199 TSIHTAGDNAIGVNVN
-213 RNATATLEDSRIVTS
+213 RNATATLRETQIVTN
-228 GANAFGVWVPNAD
+228 GTNAYGVWVPDAD
-241 SQLQANNLSIETQG
+241 SQLIASNLSIETQG
-255 DSAIGVFT
+255 DNAIGVFT

-341 IAAADSSIT
+341 IAAADSSIS

-372 NIAATGA
+372 SIAADGT

-397 LKNTRLDVANGRAIS
+397 VQNTRLDVANGRAIS
-412 VQGGNARI
+412 VQGGSARI

-426 LSADTLLAVDQRTL
+426 LSADTLLSVDQRTL

-467 AHNSQ
+467 ARNSQ

-491 SLNQSTWDMT
+491 TLNQSTWDMT
-501 GSSQVGQLNL
+501 GSSRIGQLNL

-586 GGAGGFS
+586 GGAGRFS

-631 PPIDP
+631 PP
-636 PVDPRDPPVDPVEPP
+636 VDPRDPPVDPVEPP
-651 VIPLDPAPAHLSAG
+651 VIPVDPAPAHLSAG

-718 SRAFSQDNTGVEIG
+718 SRAFSQNNTGVEIG

-821 VEVGKHIT
+821 VEVGKHIK

-861 SAAMDSLQSR
+861 AAAMDSLQSR

-890 YVKASYVAEHAGD
+890 YVKASYIAEHAGD

>member
-1 MSSKS
+1 M
-6 KCCLVSVVGGVAL
+6 
-19 EVMTLGQAHAVT
+19 
-31 VPGLVLDGVTID
+31 
-43 VTGNN
+43 
-48 FPGVRDGGND
+48 
-58 FPISIRDSV
+58 
-67 ITANGQ
+67 
-73 FSHGVVLSGANSSVQ
+73 
-88 ASDSTVSTLGDA
+88 
-100 SHGFSFAGA
+100 SFAGA
-109 NQTGLLNRTG
+109 NNTGELSDSRINTR
-119 VSTAGDNSFALNLGQ
+119 GDNAFALNLQ
-134 GAQVQATDVN
+134 RGAQVQLDRVAIDTSG
-144 LQTQGRFSSAADL
+144 QFSSAINLLDD
-157 SGASQLSASGS
+157 GVINIRASTL
-168 RFQTAG
+168 QTSG
-174 DNAHGLYLLG
+174 DNAHGIYLLG
-184 ADTRQRALANLTDSD
+184 SNASQRALGTVDN
-199 IRTSGDNAIGVNVN
+199 TSIHTAGDNAIGVNVN
-213 RNATATLEDSRIVTS
+213 RNATATLRDAQIVTT
-228 GANAFGVWVPNAD
+228 GANAYGVWVPDAD
-241 SQLQANNLSIETQG
+241 SQLQANNLSIDTQG
-255 DSAIGVFT
+255 DNAIGVFT

-275 VHTQGSQAYALY
+275 VHTQGRQAYALY
-287 AGNVSSIE
+287 AGNVSAIE

-326 SDQTAI
+326 SEQTAI

-341 IAAADSSIT
+341 ITAADSSIT
-350 LSGSGARAVQANNG
+350 LSGSEARAAQANNG

-372 NIAATGA
+372 NIAAAGA

-390 GVGNTFE
+390 GVSNTFE
-397 LKNTRLDVANGRAIS
+397 LKNTQLQVANGRAIS
-412 VQGGNARI
+412 VQGGSARI

-426 LSADTLLAVDQRTL
+426 LSADTLLSVDQRTL

-450 VLVTASQSSLS
+450 VLITASQSSLS

-467 AHNSQ
+467 ARNSQ
-472 LLLED
+472 LLLDD

-482 GTAHGLNGL
+482 GTAHGLNVL
-491 SLNQSTWDMT
+491 TLNQSAWDMT

-607 LEQRADDW
+607 LEQRANDW

-621 GVTPVDPPID
+621 GVPPVDPPVD
-631 PPIDP
+631 PVDPPVDPIDP
-636 PVDPRDPPVDPVEPP
+636 PVDPVDPP
-651 VIPLDPAPAHLSAG
+651 VIPVDPAPEHLSAG

-718 SRAFSQDNTGVEIG
+718 SRAFSQNNTGVEIG
-732 ADKAIG
+732 ADKAIA
-738 LASGKVYVGGMLGT
+738 LSSGKVYVGGMLGT

-821 VEVGKHIT
+821 VEVGKHIK

-890 YVKASYVAEHAGD
+890 YVKASYIAEHAGD

-914 SELPGNRAELGVGGI
+914 SELPGNRAELGFGGI